1 MVRDYLTRSIAMV
14 TLGLVALTS
23 GCASHRAAHEP
34 TSAHFGDEMDRIG
47 RRFERLG
54 RAASAGRWEFASYE
68 AHELRENVEALEHAS
83 PPHDIAQTDLPR
95 LAAAFL
101 TDALDSLDSTVARQD
116 SVAFADA
123 FRAVSNG
130 CNSCHQ
136 SVGRAFIEIPA
147 EPDAAIP
154 TLAPMHPE
162 RRRAETRLAG
172 RTSGTN

>member
-1 MVRDYLTRSIAMV
+1 MVRDYLTRSIAAV

-23 GCASHRAAHEP
+23 GCASDRASQEP

-68 AHELRENVEALEHAS
+68 AHELRENIEALEHAS
-83 PPHDIAQTDLPR
+83 PPHDIAQADLPR

-101 TDALDSLDSTVARQD
+101 TDALDSLDSTVARRD
-116 SVAFADA
+116 SVAFVEA
-123 FRAVSNG
+123 FRGVAIG

-154 TLAPMHPE
+154 TLVPMHPE
-162 RRRAETRLAG
+162 RRGVDARAAG
-172 RTSGTN
+172 RTNDRN